1 MQLWRGRYWTCVI
14 GEQGDEERR
23 CPWVT
28 LGRVAGRGKAA
39 ARSKLREIVKREVGD
54 SRPDPEYQW
63 DLFVRRKFL
72 PPHVSRW
79 RPATATSTSRVF
91 ENHIIPAF
99 GRQPLNSIG
108 KLDCQQW
115 LDAKA
120 VTGSKSLVSK
130 CHYYLRSGFGE
141 AVDMK
146 FLDQSP
152 AEKLALPRTRAVIK
166 RHLSVD
172 EVRLLLS
179 GCVNLRDRVIVKLC
193 LFYALRS
200 EELFA
205 LRWDDI
211 REGRRDGDPGQHP
224 GAVRQNGKGTRVR
237 AGPEGSR

>member
-1 MQLWRGRYWTCVI
+1 MYKTGKRVQLWRGRYWTCVI
-14 GEQGDEERR
+14 GEQGDEKRR
-23 CPWVT
+23 CHWVT

-130 CHYYLRSGFGE
+130 CHYYLRSVFGE

-146 FLDQSP
+146 FLDRSP
-152 AEKLALPRTRAVIK
+152 VEKPALPRTRAVIK

-193 LFYALRS
+193 LFLCAALRGT
-200 EELFA
+200 
-205 LRWDDI
+205 I
-211 REGRRDGDPGQHP
+211 RLAMGRYP
-224 GAVRQNGKGTRVR
+224 
-237 AGPEGSR
+237 